1 MTTQSY
7 RDMAQRLV
15 NAENSFIECVRRDTG
30 FTQAQAE
37 TVMAYFIKH
46 KLMKLNANDGQF
58 YVKHGAFLER
68 DVLTRALKQ
77 AEGKA

>member
-30 FTQAQAE
+30 FTQEQAE
-37 TVMAYFIKH
+37 TVMAFYVKH
-46 KLMKLNANDGQF
+46 KLMKLDAVDGQF
-58 YVKHGAFLER
+58 YVKHGAFLDA
-68 DVLTRALKQ
+68 DVLKRALKQ
-77 AEGKA
+77 AEGA